1 MTGLAL
7 LGGKVWELR
16 FPEPQNIGFQSRQ
29 LTYLP
34 YLEKELIRYVGL

>member
-7 LGGKVWELR
+7 LWSEVWELR
-16 FPEPQNIGFQSRQ
+16 FPEPQHISFHSRQ

>member
-7 LGGKVWELR
+7 LGCEVRELR
-16 FPEPQNIGFQSRQ
+16 FPEPQYIGLKSSQ